1 LDKQVVQVNFSE
13 HIVELESE
21 RTVTWQKLL
30 LTTGGLP
37 IAPRLEGIGL
47 QAVFTFI
54 KLDGAKA
61 IDRFLNECGK
71 RIRAVVI
78 GGGLVGVS
86 VAEALAKR
94 GLNITVVEMKD
105 RILNTILDQEAS
117 ALEEKALREAGVE
130 IITGH
135 TGAAHPFCILDWTV
149 VHNGEISFYGV
160 NRRYLRQFGYHY
172 TMQTDTEV
180 VVYVVD
186 LLIRKHNLPLEIV
199 AKVLALPFCSDIE
212 SMQLG
217 EQKVNSSRASGI
229 LQLALERTIYSNCC
243 SSWRND
249 RGNRPNQTTAANRV
263 GEKSDMLYLSS
274 EESVICLICPELN
287 GAWVPH
293 GWRADCGEAKDN
305 IAAATGSY
313 QGNSNSR
320 GGDVK
325 C

>member
-1 LDKQVVQVNFSE
+1 MQVNFSE

-30 LTTGGLP
+30 LATGGLP

-78 GGGLVGVS
+78 GGGLIGVS

-105 RILNTILDQEAS
+105 RILNTILDEEAS
-117 ALEEKALREAGVE
+117 TLEEKALREAGVE

-135 TGAAHPFCILDWTV
+135 TGAAHLFCILGWTV
-149 VHNGEISFYGV
+149 VHNGEISFYGI

-180 VVYVVD
+180 VAYVFD
-186 LLIRKHNLPLEIV
+186 LLIRKHNLSLEIV
-199 AKVLALPFCSDIE
+199 AKVLAPPFCSDIE

-217 EQKVNSSRASGI
+217 EQKLMQAVRQA
-229 LQLALERTIYSNCC
+229 YC
-243 SSWRND
+243 SLLLNGPFTVIVAHHGEMIGVTD
-249 RGNRPNQTTAANRV
+249 RIRLRLLTV

-274 EESVICLICPELN
+274 EESAIRLMCPELD
-287 GAWVPH
+287 GAWVPM
-293 GWRADCGEAKDN
+293 GGETIVGRLKT
-305 IAAATGSY
+305 ISQPQPAAT
-313 QGNSNSR
+313 R
-320 GGDVK
+320 EKVTAVEVM
-325 C
+325 

>member
-1 LDKQVVQVNFSE
+1 MQVNFSE

-30 LTTGGLP
+30 LATDGLP
-37 IAPRLEGIGL
+37 VVPRLEGIGL

-54 KLDGAKA
+54 KLNGAKA

-71 RIRAVVI
+71 RIRDVVI
-78 GGGLVGVS
+78 GGGLIGVS

-105 RILNTILDQEAS
+105 RILDTILDEEAS
-117 ALEEKALREAGVE
+117 TLEEKALREAGVE

-149 VHNGEISFYGV
+149 VHNGEISFYGI

-180 VVYVVD
+180 VAYVFD

-199 AKVLALPFCSDIE
+199 AKVLAPPFCSDIE

-217 EQKVNSSRASGI
+217 EQKLIQAVRQA
-229 LQLALERTIYSNCC
+229 YC
-243 SSWRND
+243 SLLLNGPFTVIVAHHGEMIGVTD
-249 RGNRPNQTTAANRV
+249 RIRLRLLTV

-274 EESVICLICPELN
+274 EESAIRLTCPELDR
-287 GAWVPH
+287 AWVPM
-293 GWRADCGEAKDN
+293 GGKLIVGRLKT
-305 IAAATGSY
+305 ISQPQPAATGET
-313 QGNSNSR
+313 
-320 GGDVK
+320 VTAVEVM
-325 C
+325 

>member
-1 LDKQVVQVNFSE
+1 VQVNFSE
-13 HIVELESE
+13 HIVELENE

-30 LTTGGLP
+30 LATGGLP

-78 GGGLVGVS
+78 GGGLIGVS

-105 RILNTILDQEAS
+105 RILNTILDEEAS
-117 ALEEKALREAGVE
+117 TLEEKALREAGVE

-149 VHNGEISFYGV
+149 VHNGEISFYGI

-180 VVYVVD
+180 VAYVFD
-186 LLIRKHNLPLEIV
+186 LLIRKHNLSLEIV
-199 AKVLALPFCSDIE
+199 AKVLAPPFCSDIE

-217 EQKVNSSRASGI
+217 EQKLMQAVRQA
-229 LQLALERTIYSNCC
+229 YC
-243 SSWRND
+243 SLLLNGPFTVIVAHHGEMIGVTD
-249 RGNRPNQTTAANRV
+249 RIRLRLLTV

-274 EESVICLICPELN
+274 EESAIRLMCPELD
-287 GAWVPH
+287 GAWVPM
-293 GWRADCGEAKDN
+293 GGETIVGRLKT
-305 IAAATGSY
+305 ISQPQPAAT
-313 QGNSNSR
+313 R
-320 GGDVK
+320 EKVTAVEVM
-325 C
+325 

>member
-1 LDKQVVQVNFSE
+1 MQVNFSE

-30 LTTGGLP
+30 LATCGLP
-37 IAPRLEGIGL
+37 IVPRLEGIGL

-61 IDRFLNECGK
+61 IERFLNECGK

-78 GGGLVGVS
+78 GGGLIGVS

-105 RILNTILDQEAS
+105 RILNTILDEEAS
-117 ALEEKALREAGVE
+117 TLEEKALREAGVE

-135 TGAAHPFCILDWTV
+135 TGAAHLFCILDWTV
-149 VHNGEISFYGV
+149 VHNGEISFYGI

-180 VVYVVD
+180 VAYVFD

-199 AKVLALPFCSDIE
+199 AKVLAPPFCSDIE

-217 EQKVNSSRASGI
+217 EQKLMQAVRQA
-229 LQLALERTIYSNCC
+229 YC
-243 SSWRND
+243 SLLLNVPFTVIVAHHGEMIGVTD
-249 RGNRPNQTTAANRV
+249 RIRLRLLTV

-274 EESVICLICPELN
+274 EESAIRLICPELDR
-287 GAWVPH
+287 AWVPH
-293 GWRADCGEAKDN
+293 GWRDDCGEAKDN
-305 IAAATGSY
+305 IAAATDSY
-313 QGNSNSR
+313 QGKSNSR

>member
-1 LDKQVVQVNFSE
+1 MQVNFSE
-13 HIVELESE
+13 HIVELENE

-30 LTTGGLP
+30 LATGDLH

-61 IDRFLNECGK
+61 IDRFLNESGK

-78 GGGLVGVS
+78 GGGLIGVS

-105 RILNTILDQEAS
+105 RILNTILDEEAS
-117 ALEEKALREAGVE
+117 TLEEKALREAGVE

-135 TGAAHPFCILDWTV
+135 TGAAHLLCILGWTV
-149 VHNGEISFYGV
+149 VHNGEISFYGI

-180 VVYVVD
+180 VAYVFD
-186 LLIRKHNLPLEIV
+186 LLIRKHNLSLEIV
-199 AKVLALPFCSDIE
+199 AKVLAPPFCSDIE

-217 EQKVNSSRASGI
+217 EQKLMQAVRQA
-229 LQLALERTIYSNCC
+229 YC
-243 SSWRND
+243 SLLLNGPFTVIVAHHGEMIGVTD
-249 RGNRPNQTTAANRV
+249 RIRLRLLTV
-263 GEKSDMLYLSS
+263 EEKSDMLYLSS
-274 EESVICLICPELN
+274 EESAIRLMCPELD
-287 GAWVPH
+287 GAWVPMGGETIV
-293 GWRADCGEAKDN
+293 GWLKT
-305 IAAATGSY
+305 ISQPQPAAT
-313 QGNSNSR
+313 R
-320 GGDVK
+320 EKVTAVEVM
-325 C
+325 

>member
-1 LDKQVVQVNFSE
+1 MQVNFSE

-30 LTTGGLP
+30 LATGGLP

-61 IDRFLNECGK
+61 IDRLLNECGK

-78 GGGLVGVS
+78 DGGLIGVS

-105 RILNTILDQEAS
+105 RILNTILDEEAS
-117 ALEEKALREAGVE
+117 TLEEKALREAGVE

-135 TGAAHPFCILDWTV
+135 TGAAYPLCILGWTV
-149 VHNGEISFYGV
+149 VHNGEISFYGI

-180 VVYVVD
+180 VAYVFD

-199 AKVLALPFCSDIE
+199 AKVLAPPFYSDIE

-217 EQKVNSSRASGI
+217 EQKLMQAVRQA
-229 LQLALERTIYSNCC
+229 YC
-243 SSWRND
+243 SLLLNGPFTVIVAHHGEMIGLTD
-249 RGNRPNQTTAANRV
+249 RIRLRLLTV
-263 GEKSDMLYLSS
+263 GEKSDMLYLLP
-274 EESVICLICPELN
+274 EESVIRLICPELDR
-287 GAWVPH
+287 AWVPM
-293 GWRADCGEAKDN
+293 GGEPIVGRLKT
-305 IAAATGSY
+305 ISQPQPAAT
-313 QGNSNSR
+313 R
-320 GGDVK
+320 EKVTAVEVM
-325 C
+325 

>member
-1 LDKQVVQVNFSE
+1 MQVNFSE

-21 RTVTWQKLL
+21 RAVTWQKLL
-30 LTTGGLP
+30 LATGGLP
-37 IAPRLEGIGL
+37 IAPRLESIGL
-47 QAVFTFI
+47 QAVLTFI

-78 GGGLVGVS
+78 GGGLIGVS

-105 RILNTILDQEAS
+105 RILNTILDEEAS
-117 ALEEKALREAGVE
+117 TLEEKALREAGVE

-149 VHNGEISFYGV
+149 VHNSEISFYGI

-180 VVYVVD
+180 VAYVFD
-186 LLIRKHNLPLEIV
+186 LLIRKHNLSLEIV
-199 AKVLALPFCSDIE
+199 AKVLAPPFCSDIE

-217 EQKVNSSRASGI
+217 EQKLMQAVRQA
-229 LQLALERTIYSNCC
+229 YC
-243 SSWRND
+243 SLLLNGPFTVIVAHHGEMIGVTD
-249 RGNRPNQTTAANRV
+249 RIRLRLLTV
-263 GEKSDMLYLSS
+263 GEKSDMLYLSF
-274 EESVICLICPELN
+274 EESAIRLMCPELD
-287 GAWVPH
+287 GAWVPM
-293 GWRADCGEAKDN
+293 GGETIVGRLKT
-305 IAAATGSY
+305 ISQPQPAAT
-313 QGNSNSR
+313 R
-320 GGDVK
+320 EK
-325 C
+325 

>member
-1 LDKQVVQVNFSE
+1 MQVNFSE
-13 HIVELESE
+13 HIVELENE

-30 LTTGGLP
+30 LATGDLP

-78 GGGLVGVS
+78 GGGLIGVS

-105 RILNTILDQEAS
+105 RILNTILDEEAS
-117 ALEEKALREAGVE
+117 TLEEKALREAGVE

-149 VHNGEISFYGV
+149 VHNGEISFYGI

-180 VVYVVD
+180 VAYVFD
-186 LLIRKHNLPLEIV
+186 LLIRKHNLSLEIV
-199 AKVLALPFCSDIE
+199 AKVLAPPFCSDIE

-217 EQKVNSSRASGI
+217 EQKLMQAVRQA
-229 LQLALERTIYSNCC
+229 YC
-243 SSWRND
+243 SLLLNGPFTVIVAHHGEMIGVTD
-249 RGNRPNQTTAANRV
+249 RIRLRLLTV

-274 EESVICLICPELN
+274 EESAIRLMCPELD
-287 GAWVPH
+287 GAWVPM
-293 GWRADCGEAKDN
+293 GGETIVGRLKT
-305 IAAATGSY
+305 ISQPQPAAT
-313 QGNSNSR
+313 R
-320 GGDVK
+320 EKVIAVEVM
-325 C
+325 